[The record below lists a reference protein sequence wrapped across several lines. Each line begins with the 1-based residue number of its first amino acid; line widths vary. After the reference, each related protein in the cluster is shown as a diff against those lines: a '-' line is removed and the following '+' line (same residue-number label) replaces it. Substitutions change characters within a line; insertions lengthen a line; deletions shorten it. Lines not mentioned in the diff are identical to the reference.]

1 MDVQMPEMGGLEAT
15 AAIRGTRATT
25 GRHIPIVALTA
36 HAMNGDRE
44 RCLAAGM
51 DAYVSKPLRADELFA
66 AIDGLFVGQNNPRA
80 ASSVPSELLL
90 DAPTLL
96 AGFGGNRRLLR
107 EVIDV
112 FLVDSPNLMT
122 AVEQARAGRVGD
134 ALASSAHALKGSVG
148 LFVQRGAYETAR
160 RIEQAGRSG
169 DLAGVDEACASARKR
184 DDRTTHGARRS
195 SQAAG

>member
-1 MDVQMPEMGGLEAT
+1 M
-15 AAIRGTRATT
+15 
-25 GRHIPIVALTA
+25 ALTA
-36 HAMNGDRE
+36 HAMTGDRE

-51 DAYVSKPLRADELFA
+51 DGYVSKPLRPDELFA
-66 AIDGLFVGQNNPRA
+66 AIDGLFAGQNDAACSFIRCPA
-80 ASSVPSELLL
+80 ASL
-90 DAPTLL
+90 DAATLL

-148 LFVQRGAYETAR
+148 LFVQRGALTRPPGVSNRRASWRSGRGRRGVPSAR
-160 RIEQAGRSG
+160 R
-169 DLAGVDEACASARKR
+169 R
-184 DDRTTHGARRS
+184 DDRTTHGARRFLRK
-195 SQAAG
+195 QLGDAG